1 MHRSRRL
8 GQAFHRGPVGSSID
22 LQNPCGGWIERYA
35 ITALGAEVAGRP
47 DPDGDLAVPGF
58 IGEAELPNGAPWN
71 GLPCGGKQLFDWLRL
86 PDLALGFFPGEFHG
100 FRRLVRRH
108 PEHALDRSEEHTSE
122 LQSLRH
128 L

>member
-47 DPDGDLAVPGF
+47 DPDGDLAVPGL
-58 IGEAELPNGAPWN
+58 IGEAELPNGAPGK

-86 PDLALGFFPGEFHG
+86 PDLALWVLSAG
-100 FRRLVRRH
+100 FRFSRRFVRRH
-108 PEHALDRSEEHTSE
+108 SESALDGVGVGKIEIGR
-122 LQSLRH
+122 
-128 L
+128 